1 MVAMVEQLLSYASK
15 PVTLEFEDG
24 EVVDAVLLKV
34 DASEHD
40 DITFDV
46 IQVRRTVREQSYDR
60 KNVYVAPISSI
71 KSVATLS

>member
-24 EVVDAVLLKV
+24 ELVDAILLKI
-34 DASEHD
+34 DPSEHE

-46 IQVRRTVREQSYDR
+46 IQVRRTVREEPYDR
-60 KNVYVAPISSI
+60 KNVYVAPISSVR
-71 KSVATLS
+71 SVTALS